1 MGEMARSMDSP
12 RQTEALLAKLET
24 AVDHIADDLDIDVL
38 RAGNVITLAFE
49 NGHRIIVNSQEALQ
63 EIWVAARSGGFH
75 YRCDDVTGQWLDTRS
90 GEDLRIVLSRLIE
103 IETGVAS
110 TLRM

>member
-1 MGEMARSMDSP
+1 M
-12 RQTEALLAKLET
+12 LATRTNT
-24 AVDHIADDLDIDVL
+24 AIGVGQLSTFRFGVDPNPPVPS
-38 RAGNVITLAFE
+38 E
-49 NGHRIIVNSQEALQ
+49 SNSLPLGA
-63 EIWVAARSGGFH
+63 
-75 YRCDDVTGQWLDTRS
+75 TGQWLDTRS